1 MDKPIASTPAT
12 GAKEKIEKQARQ
24 LAYDVRYKT
33 KQSLSAKSGGRMDP
47 AAVRKAYMSQ
57 LGKSPA
63 APAIKA
69 RAKQMLMG
77 EDYINV
83 QELVLEATTSVIKK
97 VFGEKLDPVGKED
110 GDINNDGKKDKT
122 DKYLKNRRD
131 AIGNAIKSKGGDD
144 GEKKYKV
151 KVTDKGTGNSYV
163 RMATRSKISELRANS
178 NIASVEM
185 TGYGEPSSTKSE
197 NYDLDLIE
205 KEDTKDKKI
214 TGKGVNNKKLIKVFP
229 DEVTEAMDDKDKDP
243 QLAAKEK
250 KANMVKKQVLMKKLQ
265 AVRMGGGSEI
275 MASHEPEG
283 DQLDE
288 LKLSPKEKEG
298 LNKTVR
304 NATNNAS
311 RKIGLN
317 VAKARRFD
325 DYKMKKEEMKPEGE
339 SIVEDPDTLS
349 RKVYD
354 RAKTL
359 GSRRRS
365 SYEYRKKGSYG
376 PGKNERAGYNLSQSQ
391 KSRNRSPETQGGNQ
405 TGGGPKSFGYAR
417 NKSNPVK
424 SKSGYDSG
432 GQGHQKKADTKITT
446 KKDGKTP
453 LKTPRYKYSTKQRS
467 EMGFQGRMDKRDP
480 KKNPKHTANTQKE
493 AYTVTN
499 ADKKANTKAY
509 QDMKAGK
516 KNVKTGEPMYKAA
529 DHMKEED
536 LRNIA
541 NINVKSGD
549 YKNERSLITQIIGEE
564 GYDVARD
571 MGKVKPSKDKKDA
584 TTMPVSDEIKKTQ
597 KINKGPS
604 ALELI
609 KKKYGK
615 SIMDVK
621 K

>member
-83 QELVLEATTSVIKK
+83 QELVLESTASVIRK

-122 DKYLKNRRD
+122 DKYLQNRRD
-131 AIGNAIKSKGGDD
+131 TIGKAIKSKGGDD

-163 RMATRSKISELRANS
+163 RMASRAKIAELRANS

-185 TGYGEPSSTKSE
+185 TGHGEPSSTKSE

-214 TGKGVNNKKLIKVFP
+214 TGKGVDNKKLIKVFP

-250 KANMVKKQVLMKKLQ
+250 KANMAKKQVLMKKLQ

-283 DQLDE
+283 
-288 LKLSPKEKEG
+288 
-298 LNKTVR
+298 
-304 NATNNAS
+304 
-311 RKIGLN
+311 
-317 VAKARRFD
+317 
-325 DYKMKKEEMKPEGE
+325 EM
-339 SIVEDPDTLS
+339 VE
-349 RKVYD
+349 
-354 RAKTL
+354 
-359 GSRRRS
+359 
-365 SYEYRKKGSYG
+365 
-376 PGKNERAGYNLSQSQ
+376 
-391 KSRNRSPETQGGNQ
+391 
-405 TGGGPKSFGYAR
+405 
-417 NKSNPVK
+417 
-424 SKSGYDSG
+424 
-432 GQGHQKKADTKITT
+432 AD
-446 KKDGKTP
+446 
-453 LKTPRYKYSTKQRS
+453 
-467 EMGFQGRMDKRDP
+467 
-480 KKNPKHTANTQKE
+480 E

-499 ADKKANTKAY
+499 ADKKGNTPAY
-509 QDMKAGK
+509 QNYKKGMKSKVDGK
-516 KNVKTGEPMYKAA
+516 PMYKAA
-529 DHMKEED
+529 DHMKEAED
-536 LRNIA
+536 FRNIA
-541 NINVKSGD
+541 NINVKPSN
-549 YKNERSLITQIIGEE
+549 YKGEQDVINEILEKGTK
-564 GYDVARD
+564 
-571 MGKVKPSKDKKDA
+571 GKVGFRTGMQGGKQVMKTDKVTVMHKGTKASGGTKARKRPQSPEGKAIGALMKHKSAQWKAERKRKDALKKGDKKEADKQWNKA
-584 TTMPVSDEIKKTQ
+584 QSSYDKRRSQSGKLFDKTGDFHDRAD
-597 KINKGPS
+597 N
-604 ALELI
+604 
-609 KKKYGK
+609 
-615 SIMDVK
+615 D
-621 K
+621 

>member
-33 KQSLSAKSGGRMDP
+33 KQSLSAKSGGKMDP
-47 AAVRKAYMSQ
+47 AAVRKAYMAQ

-122 DKYLKNRRD
+122 DKYLQNRRD
-131 AIGNAIKSKGGDD
+131 TIGKAIKSKGGDA

-163 RMATRSKISELRANS
+163 RMATRAKIAELRANS

-185 TGYGEPSSTKSE
+185 TGHGEPSSLKSE

-214 TGKGVNNKKLIKVFP
+214 TGKGVDNKKLIKVFP

-250 KANMVKKQVLMKKLQ
+250 KANMAKKQVLMKKLQ

-283 DQLDE
+283 DMVEDKDYE
-288 LKLSPKEKEG
+288 
-298 LNKTVR
+298 NKVR
-304 NATNNAS
+304 SQIKGMDSKSEADYE
-311 RKIGLN
+311 
-317 VAKARRFD
+317 AKARAAAD
-325 DYKMKKEEMKPEGE
+325 E
-339 SIVEDPDTLS
+339 S
-349 RKVYD
+349 
-354 RAKTL
+354 A
-359 GSRRRS
+359 RRR
-365 SYEYRKKGSYG
+365 R
-376 PGKNERAGYNLSQSQ
+376 Q
-391 KSRNRSPETQGGNQ
+391 KENAAKVR
-405 TGGGPKSFGYAR
+405 
-417 NKSNPVK
+417 
-424 SKSGYDSG
+424 
-432 GQGHQKKADTKITT
+432 
-446 KKDGKTP
+446 
-453 LKTPRYKYSTKQRS
+453 RS
-467 EMGFQGRMDKRDP
+467 EMGAARRREARNELRRQGKYKGPM
-480 KKNPKHTANTQKE
+480 E

-499 ADKKANTKAY
+499 ADKKGNTPAY
-509 QDMKAGK
+509 QNYKKGMKSKVDGK
-516 KNVKTGEPMYKAA
+516 PMYKAA
-529 DHMKEED
+529 DHMKEAED
-536 LRNIA
+536 FRNIA
-541 NINVKSGD
+541 NINVKPSN
-549 YKNERSLITQIIGEE
+549 YKGEQDVINEILEKGTREIFILKQEYLTVVIDDIEDIMPYEKGSTEYLDRTL
-564 GYDVARD
+564 
-571 MGKVKPSKDKKDA
+571 KKA
-584 TTMPVSDEIKKTQ
+584 ENIRLYQ
-597 KINKGPS
+597 
-604 ALELI
+604 
-609 KKKYGK
+609 
-615 SIMDVK
+615 
-621 K
+621 

>member
-33 KQSLSAKSGGRMDP
+33 KQSLSAKSGGKMDP
-47 AAVRKAYMSQ
+47 AAVRKAYMAQ

-122 DKYLKNRRD
+122 DKYLQNRRD
-131 AIGNAIKSKGGDD
+131 TIGKAIKSKGGDA

-163 RMATRSKISELRANS
+163 RMATRAKIAELRANS

-185 TGYGEPSSTKSE
+185 TGHGEPSSLKSE

-214 TGKGVNNKKLIKVFP
+214 TGKGVDNKKLIKVFP

-250 KANMVKKQVLMKKLQ
+250 KANMAKKQVLMKKLQ

-283 DQLDE
+283 DMVEDKDYE
-288 LKLSPKEKEG
+288 
-298 LNKTVR
+298 NKVR
-304 NATNNAS
+304 SQIKGMDSKSEADYE
-311 RKIGLN
+311 
-317 VAKARRFD
+317 AKARAAAD
-325 DYKMKKEEMKPEGE
+325 E
-339 SIVEDPDTLS
+339 S
-349 RKVYD
+349 
-354 RAKTL
+354 A
-359 GSRRRS
+359 RRR
-365 SYEYRKKGSYG
+365 R
-376 PGKNERAGYNLSQSQ
+376 Q
-391 KSRNRSPETQGGNQ
+391 KENAAKVR
-405 TGGGPKSFGYAR
+405 
-417 NKSNPVK
+417 
-424 SKSGYDSG
+424 
-432 GQGHQKKADTKITT
+432 
-446 KKDGKTP
+446 
-453 LKTPRYKYSTKQRS
+453 RS
-467 EMGFQGRMDKRDP
+467 EMGAARRREARNELRRQGKYKGPM
-480 KKNPKHTANTQKE
+480 E

-499 ADKKANTKAY
+499 ADKKGNTPAY
-509 QDMKAGK
+509 QNYKKGMKSKVDGK
-516 KNVKTGEPMYKAA
+516 PMYKAA
-529 DHMKEED
+529 DHMKEAED
-536 LRNIA
+536 FRNIA
-541 NINVKSGD
+541 NINVKPSN
-549 YKNERSLITQIIGEE
+549 YKGEQDVINEILEKGTK
-564 GYDVARD
+564 
-571 MGKVKPSKDKKDA
+571 GKVGFRSGMQGGKQVMKTDKVTVMHKGTKASGGTKARKRPQSPEGKAIGALMKHKSAQWKAENKMKKASEKGDKKEADRQR
-584 TTMPVSDEIKKTQ
+584 KKAWSSYDKRRKQSGTLFD
-597 KINKGPS
+597 KTGSFHDRADN
-604 ALELI
+604 
-609 KKKYGK
+609 
-615 SIMDVK
+615 D
-621 K
+621 

>member
-83 QELVLEATTSVIKK
+83 QELVLESTTSVIRK

-131 AIGNAIKSKGGDD
+131 TIGSAIKSKGGDD

-163 RMATRSKISELRANS
+163 RMASRAKIAELRANS

-197 NYDLDLIE
+197 SYDLDLIE
-205 KEDTKDKKI
+205 KEEKEKKI
-214 TGKGVNNKKLIKVFP
+214 TGKGVDNKKIIKVFP
-229 DEVTEAMDDKDKDP
+229 DEVTEQNQENIEKQIDS
-243 QLAAKEK
+243 KEK
-250 KANMVKKQVLMKKLQ
+250 KAQMIKKQVLLKKLQ
-265 AVRMGGGSEI
+265 AVRAGGGNEI
-275 MASHEPEG
+275 MASHE
-283 DQLDE
+283 
-288 LKLSPKEKEG
+288 
-298 LNKTVR
+298 
-304 NATNNAS
+304 
-311 RKIGLN
+311 
-317 VAKARRFD
+317 
-325 DYKMKKEEMKPEGE
+325 PEGE

-405 TGGGPKSFGYAR
+405 TGGGSKSFGYAR

-432 GQGHQKKADTKITT
+432 GQGHQKKADTKVTT

-453 LKTPRYKYSTKQRS
+453 LKTPRYKYSTKQRDQ
-467 EMGFQGRMDKRDP
+467 MGFQGRMDKRDP

-597 KINKGPS
+597 KVNKGPS

-609 KKKYGK
+609 KNKYGK